1 MKRTGGVVWQRA
13 MVVALAL
20 PCMIAGVAA
29 AQRVGSIEFVARVTP
44 TVGRAEPVRQITF
57 YLLRKSYAETV
68 KEVEQSEE
76 KPEMDRFISGLEVS
90 KELKAWMKKNHWV
103 QLAGPEF
110 TRRLKTDD
118 ILDVPEFYDA
128 YLRRNVGDAGIGF
141 PTPGYRER
149 DRQGNPQRYEKQRQ
163 EYRTILRRFLENN
176 KPSIE
181 GIDLYL
187 DTINPGSRW
196 ALQEAE
202 LRLRIRKRA
211 LQLAET
217 RDLVAKSETDLDGRG
232 VLPDILPGAYWLS
245 TLETEAIA
253 GDTRL
258 RWDTPVTVRAGLA
271 TRLELSYLNA
281 VEPPRNATTRP

>member
-1 MKRTGGVVWQRA
+1 
-13 MVVALAL
+13 
-20 PCMIAGVAA
+20 IAGVAA
-29 AQRVGSIEFVARVTP
+29 AQGVGSIEFVARVTP

-76 KPEMDRFISGLEVS
+76 KPEMDRFIAGLEVS

-128 YLRRNVGDAGIGF
+128 CLRRNVGDEGIGF
-141 PTPGYRER
+141 PPPSYRER
-149 DRQGNPQRYEKQRQ
+149 DRQENPQRYEKQRQ

-232 VLPDILPGAYWLS
+232 VLPGILPGAYWLS

-253 GDTRL
+253 GDTHL
-258 RWDTPVTVRAGLA
+258 RWDAPVTVRSGLA

-281 VEPPRNATTRP
+281 VEPARNATTRP

>member
-1 MKRTGGVVWQRA
+1 MKRTGGVVWLRA

-20 PCMIAGVAA
+20 ACMIAGVAA
-29 AQRVGSIEFVARVTP
+29 AQGVGSIEFVARVTP

-76 KPEMDRFISGLEVS
+76 KPEMDRFIASLEVS
-90 KELKAWMKKNHWV
+90 KELKDWMKKNHWV
-103 QLAGPEF
+103 QLAGPEL

-128 YLRRNVGDAGIGF
+128 YLRRNVGDEGIGF

-149 DRQGNPQRYEKQRQ
+149 DRQENPQRYEKQRH

-253 GDTRL
+253 GDTHL
-258 RWDTPVTVRAGLA
+258 RWDTPVTVRSGLA
-271 TRLELSYLNA
+271 TRLELSYLNS

>member
-1 MKRTGGVVWQRA
+1 